1 MKYFQA
7 ALSKRPDLTVV
18 LVTSKSDLRT
28 EEGYEASASAFA
40 SKHNLQRLDWSAVGG
55 SGEDALSFLTRAVMS
70 NDRRRESLKSPGDL
84 YPGEAPFGD
93 GSLLQLSIAE
103 AIPTLAERFADRK
116 FIGERMYDERGNRMN
131 RYRWTTYG
139 ELGSR
144 MKRFASGFSKLVPSR
159 SFVSMCAENSVEWVI
174 ADMAIQCLNMISV
187 MVHQTVADEE
197 VAWVVGHAKLDA
209 VVTAP
214 HLIRAFARASS
225 TNPHLKVIILQN
237 VDHGRLKDKVDTRA
251 LIEECQSLAGPE
263 TRIYSHAEI
272 ESLGSD
278 TPFVPVPV
286 TDEEALFTVSY
297 TSGSTGRPKGLMLS
311 ARVHKLQILEKSPM
325 AATSCIFAPLSH
337 SSRRAVFH
345 VMCGGGRLTLFN
357 SDMAYLLEELQ
368 LTKPIVFI
376 AVPRFWNILYGEYNA
391 FVDLFK
397 RTVPQ
402 KASTYVVHHTA
413 KFLFLQLLGGSV
425 LQMAAGGAP
434 STPAV
439 FDWMHTFDSV
449 ELVTE
454 TYGAMEIGAICLGYK
469 VDDDCDW
476 KLVDV
481 PDMGYL
487 TTDKPF
493 PRGEFVAKSPLMFL
507 GYHNSPEETANAIT
521 EDGYFR
527 TGDILQAEGPEFIRV
542 IDRKKFI
549 FKLAQGEYVSP
560 AKSEGVYCKSKFIA
574 HMMCY
579 GSSIQSYLVAVVVP
593 DEKHLMPWAA
603 SIGITGVSFQQL
615 CALPEIKKLIMAEMR
630 QCEISAQMR
639 PFERALD
646 IILVSEDF
654 TPENGL
660 LTATS
665 KLNRSGILNKYRVPL
680 EALYLKDTG
689 HESFE
694 SLDSSSKPIDSE
706 NGTSPTVSSPSSG
719 DLKTSNDD
727 NTTSEDGSDSDALSQ
742 IKSLLSKV
750 LAERGQDVYITND
763 LNLVASGLDS
773 MSAIKLVNSLNRQLN
788 ISVPVSSLYQ
798 PGLTI
803 QTLAQVVSSH
813 KDGGD
818 GKIALKEEASAEQQK
833 EMAAAQD
840 IHAEYDMS
848 PYYWFA
854 DSLPSIEQ
862 MNDKRREDRL
872 AAEAAGEAEV
882 RTQFGH
888 SVLNIKSKV
897 KPASFDGSNV
907 EHVFLTG
914 CTGFLG
920 LYLIKELLDAFP
932 KANVHCLVRAANQ
945 EEAKRRLDKAITF
958 SNLHKLDPELT
969 PKATGSDGPLTKY
982 DRIQVVC
989 GDLAQIRFGLSEE
1002 AWNALA
1008 DSIDAIYHCGCWV
1021 NLIFPYHML
1030 RDANVVSTVQLLRM
1044 AMSGKKNRKQF
1055 HYVSTLSALAPR
1067 AHDITYA
1074 DTLFGFEGYPLTK
1087 RVCEVLLS
1095 RLERVLPDLP
1105 IVVHRVGAIFG
1116 HSTTG
1121 HVNIEAFIHK
1131 LFAGIVQYG
1140 FYPTANPGNASSN
1153 SGLDFNWAPVDFYA
1167 KAIAHIA
1174 KDGGV
1179 MAVPKR
1185 YNISNPQGSQSL
1197 TMEDFASYIR
1207 SYGFKLDPKPWR
1219 TWKSDLEESFVSSPG
1234 SNWLE
1239 PLRQMLEDSALP
1251 TPDHFDLS
1259 HTLAS
1264 LSANTS
1270 SPDTPAAQ
1278 CGKLSEAHLHAI
1290 LRFCV
1295 EKGHLQNPHA

>member
-1 MKYFQA
+1 M
-7 ALSKRPDLTVV
+7 
-18 LVTSKSDLRT
+18 LVTAKLDLRK
-28 EEGYEASASAFA
+28 EEGYDQAINAFKA
-40 SKHNLQRLDWSAVGG
+40 KHNLLHLDWSSVEGK
-55 SGEDALSFLTRAVMS
+55 GEFALAFLKNALLA
-70 NDRRRESLKSPGDL
+70 NDRRREALKLPSDI
-84 YPGEAPFGD
+84 YANDDTKTFAD
-93 GSLLQLSIAE
+93 GSLLDMSVADALPLIADRY
-103 AIPTLAERFADRK
+103 AGRK
-116 FIGERMYDERGNRMN
+116 FIGERMYDEHGNRMN

-139 ELGSR
+139 ELGA
-144 MKRFASGFSKLVPSR
+144 RFKKFAAGFSSLVPTR
-159 SFVSMCAENSVEWVI
+159 SSVSMCAENSVEWVV
-174 ADMAIQCLNMISV
+174 ADMAIQCLNMISI

-197 VAWVVGHAKLDA
+197 VAWVVGHAHLDA
-209 VVTAP
+209 VITAP
-214 HLIRAFARASS
+214 HLLKAFALASS
-225 TNPHLKVIILQN
+225 KNEHLKVIILQN
-237 VDHGRLKDKVDTRA
+237 VDHGRLKDKIDTDA
-251 LIEECQSLAGPE
+251 LIAECQAVAGPH
-263 TRIYSHAEI
+263 TRIYSHAQI
-272 ESLGSD
+272 EALGASL
-278 TPFVPVPV
+278 PFVPIPS
-286 TDEEALFTVSY
+286 TNDDELFTVSY

-311 ARVHKLQILEKSPM
+311 SRVHKHQILEKSPM
-325 AATSCIFAPLSH
+325 MAVSCIFAPLSH

-345 VMCGGGRLTLFN
+345 IMCGGGRLTLFN

-368 LTKPIVFI
+368 LTTPLVFI
-376 AVPRFWNILYGEYNA
+376 AVPRFWNILYGEYNS

-397 RTVPQ
+397 RSLPKKSLLVIQ
-402 KASTYVVHHTA
+402 HIA
-413 KFLFLQLLGGSV
+413 KDLFLQLLGGRI

-454 TYGAMEIGAICLGYK
+454 TYGAMEIGSICLGYK
-469 VDDDCDW
+469 LDDDCDW
-476 KLVDV
+476 RLVDV

-507 GYHNSPEETANAIT
+507 GYHNSPEETSNALT

-527 TGDILQAEGPEFIRV
+527 TGDIIQVEGPEFIRV

-560 AKSEGVYCKSKFIA
+560 AKSEGFYCKSKFIA

-593 DEKHLMPWAA
+593 DAKHLMPWAA
-603 SIGITGVSFQQL
+603 SLGITGVSFEQL
-615 CALPEIKKLIMAEMR
+615 CALPEIKKLIMSEMR
-630 QCEISAQMR
+630 HSEAGSQMR

-646 IILVSEDF
+646 IIVVSEDF

-665 KLNRSGILNKYRVPL
+665 KLNRSAILNKYRVQL
-680 EALYLKDTG
+680 EALYLKDQRPD
-689 HESFE
+689 SFGD
-694 SLDSSSKPIDSE
+694 LDSTSKPSDDAATSNGSSNGHS
-706 NGTSPTVSSPSSG
+706 NGTNGHTSSG
-719 DLKTSNDD
+719 SGQEEE
-727 NTTSEDGSDSDALSQ
+727 SESLSQ
-742 IKSLLSKV
+742 IKALLSKV
-750 LAERGQDVYITND
+750 LSERGQDVYITND

-818 GKIALKEEASAEQQK
+818 GKVALSAEATVEQMK

-848 PYYWFA
+848 PYFWFS
-854 DSLPSIEQ
+854 DILPTTDEV
-862 MNDKRREDRL
+862 NDKRRQDRL
-872 AAEAAGEAEV
+872 EAEAAGEAEV
-882 RTQFGH
+882 RTQMGH
-888 SVLNIKSKV
+888 SILNIKSKAAT
-897 KPASFDGSNV
+897 ASFDGSAV
-907 EHVFLTG
+907 ENIFLTG

-932 KANVHCLVRAANQ
+932 KANVHCLVRAAGP
-945 EEAKRRLDKAITF
+945 EDARKRLDKAITF
-958 SNLHKLDPELT
+958 ANLHKLDPELT
-969 PKATGSDGPLTKY
+969 PQSADPARPATKY
-982 DRIQVVC
+982 DRIKVVC
-989 GDLAQIRFGLSEE
+989 GDLAQTRFGLTEE
-1002 AWNALA
+1002 AWNELA
-1008 DSIDAIYHCGCWV
+1008 DTVDAIYHCGCWV

-1044 AMSGKKNRKQF
+1044 ALSGKKNRKQF

-1067 AHDITYA
+1067 AQDITYV

-1095 RLERVLPDLP
+1095 RIERLIPDLP
-1105 IVVHRVGAIFG
+1105 VVVHRVGAIFG
-1116 HSTTG
+1116 HSTSG

-1140 FYPTANPGNASSN
+1140 YYPTANAVAGAENK
-1153 SGLDFNWAPVDFYA
+1153 GLDFNWAPVDYYA

-1185 YNISNPQGSQSL
+1185 YNISNPAGSTSL
-1197 TMEDFASYIR
+1197 TMEEFAAFVR
-1207 SYGFKLDPKPWR
+1207 SYGFKLEPKPWR
-1219 TWKSDLEESFVSSPG
+1219 TWKNELEESFVTSPG

-1259 HTLAS
+1259 NTIAS
-1264 LSANTS
+1264 LAANIPSA
-1270 SPDTPAAQ
+1270 DTPAAS
-1278 CGKLSEAHLHAI
+1278 CGKLSEPHIHSI

-1295 EKGHLQNPHA
+1295 EKGHLQDPNAPVTAQ